1 MEIEQEPI
9 QPLPDPPTPA
19 EVAATAPDYTLH
31 EYDAATGIATF
42 TRNWYSGTGQEVIP
56 TPDWLARRADKV
68 INAALVLG
76 AGSGGLV
83 LVYFFARPILL
94 ICTLAFLA
102 YAFFVGIA
110 GGMVELHEY
119 AQSKPATP
127 APAGEQE
134 EETEYD
140 GHYTNGEDVIE
151 EKTAAYVDQVE
162 MERLDREKRLAAY
175 LEKKKGLKRSG
186 RDEINLEINHTRK

>member
-1 MEIEQEPI
+1 MEIEQEP
-9 QPLPDPPTPA
+9 LPDIPTPE

-119 AQSKPATP
+119 AQGQPR
-127 APAGEQE
+127 QE
-134 EETEYD
+134 PEAWEDKTGGLYHD
-140 GHYTNGEDVIE
+140 DEDVKE
-151 EKTAAYVDQVE
+151 EAKEIHENRIKKAQPLQPGPDA
-162 MERLDREKRLAAY
+162 K
-175 LEKKKGLKRSG
+175 LEVNG
-186 RDEINLEINHTRK
+186 